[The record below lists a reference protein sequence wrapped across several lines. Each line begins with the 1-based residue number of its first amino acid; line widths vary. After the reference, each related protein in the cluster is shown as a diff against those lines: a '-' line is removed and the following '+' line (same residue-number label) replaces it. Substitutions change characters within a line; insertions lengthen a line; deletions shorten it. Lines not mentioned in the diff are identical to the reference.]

1 LKIQETQLLLKKKMN
16 FIMRIHKNDNTSKD
30 FLTMIERL
38 LKINEW
44 QTLVKV
50 EQLNELIK
58 EKKKEKMK

>member
-1 LKIQETQLLLKKKMN
+1 MN
-16 FIMRIHKNDNTSKD
+16 FIMRIQKNDNTSKD

-50 EQLNELIK
+50 ELLNELIK

>member
-1 LKIQETQLLLKKKMN
+1 
-16 FIMRIHKNDNTSKD
+16 MRIQKNDNTSKD

-50 EQLNELIK
+50 ELLNELIK
-58 EKKKEKMK
+58 EKKTQF